1 MSFAVAAFRPFGMQI
16 KSIHAREV
24 LDSRGN
30 PTVEVEAVLNDGT
43 FGSSIVPS
51 GASTGIHEALE
62 LRDGDAKRYLGKG
75 TLKAVENINK
85 ILAPVVCGKEIADI
99 AALDKW
105 MLAADGTQQKSKLG
119 GNALLG
125 VSLAYARALA
135 TSRKI
140 PLYRQI
146 QEWMGRS
153 DSELAL
159 PVPLMNIIN
168 GGVHADNGLAIQE
181 FMIVPH
187 GFGKFS
193 EALRAGA
200 EVFHHLKKILHAKGL
215 ATGVGDEGG
224 FAPALTSNEKALES
238 VCEAIQ
244 KAGYEL
250 GKQISLALDVAA
262 SSFYDGATKQYTMA
276 GEKWDRPRL
285 VEYYAGLIEKFP
297 IVSIEDGLE
306 EDDWTGW
313 KALTDRIGK
322 TTQLVGDDLFVTQ
335 VRRLKQGIEE
345 KTANAILIKVNQV
358 GTLSE
363 TIDTMNLAKQAGYR
377 SVVSH
382 RSGESEDVSIA
393 HLAVG
398 SGCGQIKTGSASRSE
413 RIAKYNELLRIEE
426 RSAAGGKSIPF
437 ARLFN

>member
-1 MSFAVAAFRPFGMQI
+1 MTHRIAQL
-16 KSIHAREV
+16 HAREV

-30 PTVEVEAVLNDGT
+30 PTIEVEATLSDGS
-43 FGSSIVPS
+43 FGRAIVPS

-62 LRDGDAKRYLGKG
+62 LRDGDAARYLGKG
-75 TLKAVENINK
+75 TLRAAQIVNQE
-85 ILAPVVCGKEIADI
+85 LAPLVTGRDISDI
-99 AALDKW
+99 ATLDRW
-105 MLAADGTQQKSKLG
+105 MIEKDATQQKKNLG

-125 VSLAYARALA
+125 VSLSYAHAVA
-135 TSRKI
+135 ASRKI
-140 PLYRQI
+140 PLYTLI
-146 QEWMGRS
+146 QEWMGRKT
-153 DSELAL
+153 SELAL

-200 EVFHHLKKILHAKGL
+200 EVFHHLKKILHKKEL
-215 ATGVGDEGG
+215 STGVGDEGG
-224 FAPALTSNEKALES
+224 FAPALTSNEKALDLI
-238 VCEAIQ
+238 CEAV
-244 KAGYEL
+244 KAAKYQL
-250 GKQISLALDVAA
+250 GTQISLALDVAA
-262 SSFYDGATKQYTMA
+262 SSFYDAESKLYTMA
-276 GEKWDRPRL
+276 GEKWDRERL
-285 VEYYAGLIEKFP
+285 VNYYAQLVNAYP

-306 EDDWTGW
+306 EDDWAGW
-313 KALTDRIGK
+313 RSLTEKIGK

-335 VRRLKQGIEE
+335 AARLKRGIEE

-363 TIDTMNLAKQAGYR
+363 TIQTMNLAKDKGYR

-382 RSGESEDVSIA
+382 RSGESEDVTIA

-426 RSAAGGKSIPF
+426 RSALAGHPIPF
-437 ARLFN
+437 AKPW

>member
-1 MSFAVAAFRPFGMQI
+1 NV
-16 KSIHAREV
+16 
-24 LDSRGN
+24 
-30 PTVEVEAVLNDGT
+30 
-43 FGSSIVPS
+43 
-51 GASTGIHEALE
+51 
-62 LRDGDAKRYLGKG
+62 
-75 TLKAVENINK
+75 NK
-85 ILAPVVCGKEIADI
+85 TLAPLVCGKEIANI

-105 MLAADGTQQKSKLG
+105 MLDADGTHQKAKLG

-140 PLYRQI
+140 PLYKQI
-146 QEWMGRS
+146 QEWMGRT
-153 DSELAL
+153 DKDLAL
-159 PVPLMNIIN
+159 PVPLMNILN

-187 GFGKFS
+187 GFAKFS

-200 EVFHHLKKILHAKGL
+200 EVFHHLKKILHSKGL

-224 FAPALTSNEKALES
+224 FAPAITSNEKALELIT
-238 VCEAIQ
+238 EAVS
-244 KAGYEL
+244 KAGYQM

-262 SSFYDGATKQYTMA
+262 SSFYDTGTKLYSMA
-276 GEKWDRPRL
+276 GEKWDRDRL
-285 VEYYAGLIEKFP
+285 VEYYAGLVKQFP

-313 KALTDRIGK
+313 KSLTEKIGK

-335 VRRLKQGIEE
+335 VGRLKQGIES

-363 TIDTMNLAKQAGYR
+363 TIDTMNLARQAGYR
-377 SVVSH
+377 QVVSH
-382 RSGESEDVSIA
+382 RSGESEDVCIA

-413 RIAKYNELLRIEE
+413 RLAKYNELLRIEE
-426 RSAAGGKSIPF
+426 RAEAAGNPIPF